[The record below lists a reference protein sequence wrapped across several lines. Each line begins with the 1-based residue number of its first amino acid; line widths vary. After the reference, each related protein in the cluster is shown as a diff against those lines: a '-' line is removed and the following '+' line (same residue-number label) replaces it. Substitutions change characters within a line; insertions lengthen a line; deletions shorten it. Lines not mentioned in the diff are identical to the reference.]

1 MFFTTICAV
10 NWYISGLM
18 KRSSRGDSSN
28 RKIMAIDK
36 RHSFHPQFHMNYKDL
51 YVKSRL
57 FFLHWSPNLAS
68 KLRTQNVLCI
78 ISVDHSKSNFHAN
91 HLWCEHCQGRKLGK
105 PPWEI
110 LVAKVIGNWL
120 LRLHISTLSHEPW
133 AHFLD
138 EISWA
143 SYLVGISA
151 GGSQHHGGITIIGM
165 SLSLLSLTSEIFES
179 FSAWEFFW
187 RDPHRIEGTSV
198 ECPWWPKIGLS
209 CHFWDTSP
217 YWICIAR
224 IFQ

>member
-1 MFFTTICAV
+1 
-10 NWYISGLM
+10 M

-120 LRLHISTLSHEPW
+120 LRLHISTLSHQRISSRRNILSILSRR
-133 AHFLD
+133 HFRGRKPT
-138 EISWA
+138 SWRHYDHWNEFILA
-143 SYLVGISA
+143 
-151 GGSQHHGGITIIGM
+151 
-165 SLSLLSLTSEIFES
+165 
-179 FSAWEFFW
+179 FSHQWNFW
-187 RDPHRIEGTSV
+187 
-198 ECPWWPKIGLS
+198 K
-209 CHFWDTSP
+209 F
-217 YWICIAR
+217 
-224 IFQ
+224 